1 VTAARRW
8 LSRGGA
14 RHARLGQRC
23 VHALLCALLW
33 LGLSYQTGVSSAPAA
48 AQEDA
53 EVEVFARVV
62 VETAALRT
70 GPGATFRLVR
80 VANQGETFPVR
91 QRATRGYWLRVELPD
106 GTLAYVQ
113 GDAVYMHEVSER
125 SRSQRVLG
133 KVFAPAPLLSAH
145 AEIALSFGA
154 LGSSGFM
161 AARPV
166 WLLAPSFGF
175 ELNLAA
181 SVGSTGRLFMGGVGG
196 IVNIFPNW
204 PIVPFLAAGGG
215 AVYASPNADSF
226 VLEEGARSM
235 IYAGGGLRFG
245 FRHRIILRAEG
256 RAYAFFNANQLFAT
270 QEISGGLSAFF

>member
-1 VTAARRW
+1 MRTRRTRQR
-8 LSRGGA
+8 L
-14 RHARLGQRC
+14 ARLVRAAG
-23 VHALLCALLW
+23 VGLLLA
-33 LGLSYQTGVSSAPAA
+33 GLSVMPCAPSAPAQ
-48 AQEDA
+48 AQAQAQKDGEA
-53 EVEVFARVV
+53 EVFARVV

-70 GPGATFRLVR
+70 GPGATFQLVR
-80 VANQGETFPVR
+80 VTKQGETFPVR

-113 GDAVYMHEVSER
+113 GDAVYVHEVKER
-125 SRSQRVLG
+125 SRAQRALG
-133 KVFAPAPLLSAH
+133 KVFAPAPLLAAK
-145 AEIALSFGA
+145 AEIALSLGA

-161 AARPV
+161 AVRPV

-175 ELNLAA
+175 EANLAA
-181 SVGSTGRLFMGGVGG
+181 SVGSTGRLFMGGAGG
-196 IVNIFPNW
+196 VVNIFPSW

-226 VLEEGARSM
+226 VLKEGTRSM

-245 FRHRIILRAEG
+245 FRYRIILRAEG
-256 RAYAFFNANQLFAT
+256 RAYVFFNENQLVAT

>member
-1 VTAARRW
+1 MGTAPELLRAHRVARAW
-8 LSRGGA
+8 
-14 RHARLGQRC
+14 
-23 VHALLCALLW
+23 LCALL
-33 LGLSYQTGVSSAPAA
+33 LTSVCFGLPASASPAQA
-48 AQEDA
+48 EDDVDA
-53 EVEVFARVV
+53 EVFARVV

-70 GPGATFRLVR
+70 GPGATFQLVR

-106 GTLAYVQ
+106 GTLAFIQ
-113 GDAVYMHEVSER
+113 GDAVYMHEVTQR
-125 SRSQRVLG
+125 SRAQRILG
-133 KVFAPAPLLSAH
+133 KVFAPAPLLGAH
-145 AEIALSFGA
+145 GEIALSFGV

-175 ELNLAA
+175 EANLAA
-181 SVGSTGRLFMGGVGG
+181 SVGSSGRLFMGGAGG
-196 IVNIFPNW
+196 VVNIFPSW
-204 PIVPFLAAGGG
+204 PVVPFMAAGGG

-226 VLEEGARSM
+226 VLKEGARSM

-256 RAYAFFNANQLFAT
+256 RAYAFFNANQLVAS

>member
-1 VTAARRW
+1 MRQR
-8 LSRGGA
+8 GA
-14 RHARLGQRC
+14 R
-23 VHALLCALLW
+23 ALLCGFLW
-33 LGLSYQTGVSSAPAA
+33 LGIVFAAGLSALPAF
-48 AQEDA
+48 AQADA
-53 EVEVFARVV
+53 EVDVYARVV

-113 GDAVYMHEVSER
+113 GDAVYMHEVSET
-125 SRSQRVLG
+125 SRARRAFH
-133 KVFAPAPLLSAH
+133 KVFAPAPLLAAN
-145 AEIALSFGA
+145 AELALSFGV

-175 ELNLAA
+175 EANLAA

-196 IVNIFPNW
+196 IVNVFPSW
-204 PIVPFLAAGGG
+204 PVVPFLAAGGG
-215 AVYASPNADSF
+215 GVYASPNADSF
-226 VLEEGARSM
+226 VLEQGARSM

-245 FRHRIILRAEG
+245 FRYRIILRAEG

>member
-1 VTAARRW
+1 MGSWRELLRVRAR
-8 LSRGGA
+8 
-14 RHARLGQRC
+14 
-23 VHALLCALLW
+23 VHALLCALMLAGA
-33 LGLSYQTGVSSAPAA
+33 GLSPFSFVASVQA
-48 AQEDA
+48 EDDA
-53 EVEVFARVV
+53 EAEVFARVV

-80 VANQGETFPVR
+80 VASQGETFPVR

-113 GDAVYMHEVSER
+113 GDAVYMHEVGER
-125 SRSQRVLG
+125 SRAQRVLG
-133 KVFAPAPLLSAH
+133 KVFAPAPLLAAH
-145 AEIALSFGA
+145 AEIALSLGA

-161 AARPV
+161 AVRPL

-175 ELNLAA
+175 EANLAA
-181 SVGSTGRLFMGGVGG
+181 SVGSTGRLFMAGGGAL
-196 IVNIFPNW
+196 VNVFPSW
-204 PIVPFLAAGGG
+204 PIVPFFGAGGG
-215 AVYASPNADSF
+215 VVHASPNADSF

-245 FRHRIILRAEG
+245 FRYRIILRAEG
-256 RAYAFFNANQLFAT
+256 RAYAFFNANQLVAT